1 MKISVVIPVYNKEKY
16 INDLFQ
22 CLLSQTFE
30 EFECIL
36 IDDGSTD
43 ASGDIC
49 DKVACI
55 DKRFE
60 VIHIPNSGVSHARNV
75 GIDASCGEYI
85 TFIDSDDVV
94 HPCYLECLLKA
105 GKHADIS
112 MGKLER
118 FSGETVSF
126 ADIDKNEKPDL
137 KTGQE
142 TLGCFFEQKAEVANY
157 VSACCKLYKRELF
170 DGIVFPEGRLFEDEF
185 TTYRLYYKAD
195 KVAVS
200 QNILYYYYVNDT
212 GITRNLT
219 LLKRCDEYDAQWERI
234 YFFYD
239 HQLTDLWKLALREY
253 LATALW
259 DLKDSN
265 KAEAHPKIEAFQQQ
279 YRSVLKMAKKAGAVH
294 FKKDYDYFVLAY
306 PKRVFFYRVLRQ
318 ILNICK

>member
-1 MKISVVIPVYNKEKY
+1 MISIIIPVYNVEKY
-16 INDLFQ
+16 LERCVESVFA
-22 CLLSQTFE
+22 QTYSAYE
-30 EFECIL
+30 LIL
-36 IDDGSTD
+36 VDDGSTD
-43 ASGDIC
+43 GSGKIC
-49 DKVACI
+49 DRLA
-55 DKRFE
+55 KRDDRVR
-60 VIHIPNSGVSHARNV
+60 VIHKENGGLSSARNT
-75 GIDASCGEYI
+75 GLKMSRGEYI

>member
-1 MKISVVIPVYNKEKY
+1 MISIIIPVYNVEKY
-16 INDLFQ
+16 LERCVESVFA
-22 CLLSQTFE
+22 QTYSAYE
-30 EFECIL
+30 LIL
-36 IDDGSTD
+36 VDDGSTD
-43 ASGDIC
+43 GSGKIC
-49 DKVACI
+49 DRLA
-55 DKRFE
+55 KRDDRVR
-60 VIHIPNSGVSHARNV
+60 VIHKENGGLSSARNT
-75 GIDASCGEYI
+75 GLKMSRGEYI

-234 YFFYD
+234 HFFYD

-265 KAEAHPKIEAFQQQ
+265 KAEVHPKIEAFQQQ

>member
-1 MKISVVIPVYNKEKY
+1 MISIIIPVYNVEKY
-16 INDLFQ
+16 LERCVESVFA
-22 CLLSQTFE
+22 QTYSAYE
-30 EFECIL
+30 LIL
-36 IDDGSTD
+36 VDDGSTD
-43 ASGDIC
+43 GSGKIC
-49 DKVACI
+49 DRLA
-55 DKRFE
+55 KRDDRVR
-60 VIHIPNSGVSHARNV
+60 VIHKENGGLSSARNT
-75 GIDASCGEYI
+75 GLKMSRGEYI

-126 ADIDKNEKPDL
+126 ADIDQNEEPDL
-137 KTGQE
+137 ITGQE

-265 KAEAHPKIEAFQQQ
+265 KAEVHPKIEAFQQQ
-279 YRSVLKMAKKAGAVH
+279 YRNVLKMAKKAGVVH

>member
-1 MKISVVIPVYNKEKY
+1 MISIIIPVYNVEKY
-16 INDLFQ
+16 LERCVESVFA
-22 CLLSQTFE
+22 QTYSAYE
-30 EFECIL
+30 LIL
-36 IDDGSTD
+36 VDDGSTD
-43 ASGDIC
+43 GSGKIC
-49 DKVACI
+49 DRLA
-55 DKRFE
+55 KRDDRVR
-60 VIHIPNSGVSHARNV
+60 VIHKENGGLSSARNT
-75 GIDASCGEYI
+75 GLKMSRGEYI

-126 ADIDKNEKPDL
+126 ADIDQNEEPDL
-137 KTGQE
+137 ITGQE
-142 TLGCFFEQKAEVANY
+142 TLGCFFEQKEEVANY

-239 HQLTDLWKLALREY
+239 HQLMDLWKLALREY

-279 YRSVLKMAKKAGAVH
+279 YRNVLKMAKKAGVVH

>member
-1 MKISVVIPVYNKEKY
+1 MISIIIPVYNVEKY
-16 INDLFQ
+16 LERCVESVFA
-22 CLLSQTFE
+22 QTYSAYE
-30 EFECIL
+30 LIL
-36 IDDGSTD
+36 VDDGSTD
-43 ASGDIC
+43 GSGKIC
-49 DKVACI
+49 DRLA
-55 DKRFE
+55 KRDDRVR
-60 VIHIPNSGVSHARNV
+60 VIHKENGGLSSARNT
-75 GIDASCGEYI
+75 GLKMSRGEYI

-126 ADIDKNEKPDL
+126 ADIDQNEEPDL
-137 KTGQE
+137 ITGQE

-279 YRSVLKMAKKAGAVH
+279 YRNVLKMAKKAGVVH